1 MKQLKRTACVAWGQS
16 PNHQSPLLATGT
28 LSGAVD
34 ASFNTSAT
42 LQIHDLDWS
51 NRQSSEMKPLG
62 VTVEAPSL

>member
-16 PNHQSPLLATGT
+16 PNHQSPLLASGT

-34 ASFNTSAT
+34 ASFNTSAS

-51 NRQSSEMKPLG
+51 NRQSPEMKQLG
-62 VTVEAPSL
+62 PSIEAPCL